1 MQVYALTDAGR
12 QRPENQD
19 AVYLGPAGKYP
30 TVLMVADGMGGYAG
44 GSLASRRAVE
54 YVLEALNAPPSEAED
69 PLCWAVEFAN
79 RRILEIARNVPA
91 YRNMGSTLTLAAL
104 LGERLEVA
112 QVGDS
117 RAYLLHEGVLR
128 QITTDH
134 SYVQFLVD
142 RGRMTREEARKNS
155 YRNRITRALGM
166 QGLRVDRFRAA
177 FLPGDALLVCSD
189 GLSMYFSDEELE
201 RRLALPETA
210 EQKAQNLLRL
220 ALERGGSDNISIAL
234 AMQGK
239 GADAHAEF

>member
-1 MQVYALTDAGR
+1 
-12 QRPENQD
+12 
-19 AVYLGPAGKYP
+19 
-30 TVLMVADGMGGYAG
+30 
-44 GSLASRRAVE
+44 
-54 YVLEALNAPPSEAED
+54 
-69 PLCWAVEFAN
+69 
-79 RRILEIARNVPA
+79 
-91 YRNMGSTLTLAAL
+91 
-104 LGERLEVA
+104 
-112 QVGDS
+112 
-117 RAYLLHEGVLR
+117 
-128 QITTDH
+128 
-134 SYVQFLVD
+134 
-142 RGRMTREEARKNS
+142 MTREEARKNS

-239 GADAHAEF
+239 EADAHAEF